1 MIVTR
6 VPKAYNGTLKFFKIF
21 LTSVKINDPDLRA
34 LKYNDAASRF
44 IARNVI
50 VKLLMKRWLNT
61 EVYRLPRH

>member
-50 VKLLMKRWLNT
+50 VKLLMKR
-61 EVYRLPRH
+61 